1 MRLLLS
7 LLLLFAGTA
16 FGSDLQRQLAQ
27 IAKVSRPAVVS
38 IHVKRS
44 RDFAPEISE
53 VLMDFNVSLPKA
65 TETSSGATGS
75 GVIVA
80 STGQVLTNYHVV
92 RGVETVEIQ
101 LGDGRRLNADVVGF
115 DARSDLAVLQISPA
129 GRYPHMR
136 LADSSK
142 LKVGHFVM
150 AIGNPFDFSFSTT
163 VGVVSALGRRGL
175 SAGEIQNFIQT
186 DAAVNPGNSG
196 GPLINLD
203 GQVVGINTAIYSA
216 GQDQNSGISFAIP
229 SNMVKRV
236 IEDLERLGR
245 VRRSRIGLVA
255 HPMTDD
261 EGKPDGLEV
270 TWVVPL
276 DPAEKAGIRRGDR
289 IIAGA
294 NEPIRSQKE
303 LKDLVLSVGVG
314 DTLLLDVRRES
325 IVEHVSVVTAPASV
339 VGLGRQ
345 DVQVVDFN
353 GPEQP
358 SWKSRK
364 RSVVSWVLS
373 RAGAWLCARSSRDL
387 GRRDL
392 DLWRAIE
399 SSLWGANQA
408 DSIVELSGI
417 LASFKDGFTTVGVRP
432 TGTLLL
438 VLPTGWLSSTLI
450 DIMVLLVTWYI
461 IPGDGVTAV
470 QPFGQVN
477 KLTAFRAERSCG
489 VVLI

>member
-1 MRLLLS
+1 M
-7 LLLLFAGTA
+7 LLFCGGDAFAG
-16 FGSDLQRQLAQ
+16 DLQRQLAR

-38 IHVKRS
+38 IHVRRS

-53 VLMDFNVSLPKA
+53 VFMDFNVSLPRPGR
-65 TETSSGATGS
+65 EDSGATGS
-75 GVIVA
+75 GVIIDPK
-80 STGQVLTNYHVV
+80 GQVLTNYHVV
-92 RGVETVEIQ
+92 RGVEDVEIQ
-101 LGDGRRLNADVVGF
+101 LGDGRRLTANVVGF
-115 DARSDLAVLQISPA
+115 DARSDLAVLQITPA

-142 LKVGHFVM
+142 LEVGHFVM

-203 GQVVGINTAIYSA
+203 GKVVGINTAIYSA

-236 IEDLERLGR
+236 IEDLESLGR
-245 VRRSRIGLVA
+245 VRRARLGLVA
-255 HPMTDD
+255 HPITDAD
-261 EGKPDGLEV
+261 GKSDGLDV
-270 TWVVPL
+270 TWVVPYG
-276 DPAEKAGIRRGDR
+276 PAERAGIRRGDR

-294 NEPIRSQKE
+294 GEPIRSQKE
-303 LKDLVLSVGVG
+303 LKDLVLSVGIG
-314 DTLLLDVRRES
+314 EPLLLDVRRES

-345 DVQVVDFN
+345 DIEGSGFQ
-353 GPEQP
+353 
-358 SWKSRK
+358 W
-364 RSVVSWVLS
+364 
-373 RAGAWLCARSSRDL
+373 AGATIVEVDEAISSELGIAPSRGVVVRSIEPRSWAARL
-387 GRRDL
+387 GVMAGDRIVVVGGR
-392 DLWRAIE
+392 
-399 SSLWGANQA
+399 QV

-417 LASFKDGFTTVGVRP
+417 LAALEDGFATVGVLRP

-438 VLPTGWLSSTLI
+438 LLPTGATQHL
-450 DIMVLLVTWYI
+450 
-461 IPGDGVTAV
+461 
-470 QPFGQVN
+470 N
-477 KLTAFRAERSCG
+477 
-489 VVLI
+489 

>member
-1 MRLLLS
+1 MQDS
-7 LLLLFAGTA
+7 A
-16 FGSDLQRQLAQ
+16 
-27 IAKVSRPAVVS
+27 PAVVATVAVRGHCVRERPATS
-38 IHVKRS
+38 TCADSKGLQARGGFYSCEAVARLCS
-44 RDFAPEISE
+44 EISE

-270 TWVVPL
+270 TWVVPFG
-276 DPAEKAGIRRGDR
+276 PAEKAGIRRGDR

-345 DVQVVDFN
+345 DVQ
-353 GPEQP
+353 
-358 SWKSRK
+358 SRGFQ
-364 RSVVSWVLS
+364 W
-373 RAGAWLCARSSRDL
+373 AGATIVEVSETISGELGIEPSRGVVVRTIEPRSWAARL
-387 GRRDL
+387 GLMAGDRIVVVGGR
-392 DLWRAIE
+392 
-399 SSLWGANQA
+399 QA

-417 LASFKDGFTTVGVRP
+417 LASLEDGFTTVGVLRP

-438 VLPTGWLSSTLI
+438 VLPTGATQHL
-450 DIMVLLVTWYI
+450 
-461 IPGDGVTAV
+461 
-470 QPFGQVN
+470 N
-477 KLTAFRAERSCG
+477 
-489 VVLI
+489 